1 MNDIVTE
8 DQAAF
13 RNRLLSLMAT
23 YRKAEDLINIGA
35 YVEGKNPRIDEA
47 IRKMAAIDAFLCQ
60 KVNERWVFPTA

>member
-1 MNDIVTE
+1 MADIVGE
-8 DQAAF
+8 EQLAS

-47 IRKMAAIDAFLCQ
+47 IRKMPAINSFLCQ
-60 KVNERWVFPTA
+60 KVNEK